1 MPETNISDK
10 LKINIS
16 LFVNKLKEGFGDDLI
31 SVILYGSA
39 ASGEFVSR
47 RSNLNFLV
55 IVKDSGI
62 SVLKK
67 GAKVIGKFPE
77 FEPLFLSEDYIM
89 RSTDIFPI
97 EFLDMKENYSVIY
110 GKDALKDINVDTG
123 NLRFQCEHE
132 LKVKL
137 ISLRQLYLKSSR
149 DKRLLLYALLKSFT
163 SSLHILRN
171 VLRLKGKTPPYKKEL
186 IIAELAKVVPIDLS
200 VWERILAVKN
210 KRERLNKD
218 SIDRLFLK
226 FIEEL
231 EKTVELVDKL

>member
-1 MPETNISDK
+1 MPEANISDK

-16 LFVNKLKEGFGDDLI
+16 LFVNKLKEGFGDGLI

-55 IVKDSGI
+55 ILKDPGI
-62 SVLKK
+62 SVLKN
-67 GAKVIGKFPE
+67 GAKIVGKFPD
-77 FEPLFLSEDYIM
+77 FEPLFLTEPYIN

-97 EFLDMKENYSVIY
+97 EFLDMKENYTVIY
-110 GKDALKDINVDTG
+110 GKDALKDINVGTA

-137 ISLRQLYLKSSR
+137 ITLRQLYLKSSR

-171 VLRLKGKTPPYKKEL
+171 VLRLKGITPPYKKEL
-186 IIAELAKVVPIDLS
+186 IIAELAKVMPIDVL

-210 KRERLNKD
+210 KREHLNKD
-218 SIDRLFLK
+218 SIDRLFVK

-231 EKTVELVDKL
+231 EKTAELVDRL

>member
-1 MPETNISDK
+1 MPEINISNK
-10 LKINIS
+10 LKNNIS
-16 LFVNKLKEGFGDDLI
+16 LFVNKLKERFSDDLV

-39 ASGEFVSR
+39 ASGEFVDR

-55 IVKDSGI
+55 ILKDPGTSA
-62 SVLKK
+62 LKK
-67 GAKVIGKFPE
+67 GAEIVGKFPA
-77 FEPLFLSEDYIM
+77 FEPLFLTEDQID

-97 EFLDMKENYSVIY
+97 EFLDMKENYTVIY
-110 GKDALKDINVDTG
+110 GKDCLKDINVDTG

-132 LKVKL
+132 LKIKL

-149 DKRLLLYALLKSFT
+149 DKRLLLHALLKSFT

-171 VLRLKGKTPPYKKEL
+171 VLRLKGITPPYKKDL
-186 IIAELAKVVPIDLS
+186 IIAGLAKVVPIEVP

-210 KRERLNKD
+210 KNEHLNKD
-218 SIDRLFLK
+218 SVDLLFLR

-231 EKTVELVDKL
+231 EKTADLVDKL

>member
-1 MPETNISDK
+1 MPEANISDK

-16 LFVNKLKEGFGDDLI
+16 LFVNELKEGFGDGLI

-55 IVKDSGI
+55 ILKDHGI
-62 SVLKK
+62 SVLKN
-67 GAKVIGKFPE
+67 GAKIVGKFPD
-77 FEPLFLSEDYIM
+77 FEPLFLTEPYIN

-97 EFLDMKENYSVIY
+97 EFLDMKENYTVIY
-110 GKDALKDINVDTG
+110 GKDALKDITVDTG

-171 VLRLKGKTPPYKKEL
+171 VLRLKSITPPYKKEL
-186 IIAELAKVVPIDLS
+186 IIVELAKVTPIDVL

-210 KRERLNKD
+210 KREHLNKD
-218 SIDRLFLK
+218 SIDRLFVK

-231 EKTVELVDKL
+231 EKTAELVDRL

>member
-1 MPETNISDK
+1 MPEANISDK

-16 LFVNKLKEGFGDDLI
+16 LFVNELKEGFGDGLI

-55 IVKDSGI
+55 ILKDHGI
-62 SVLKK
+62 SVLKN
-67 GAKVIGKFPE
+67 GAKIVGKFPD
-77 FEPLFLSEDYIM
+77 FEPLFLTEPYIN

-97 EFLDMKENYSVIY
+97 EFLDMKENYTVIY
-110 GKDALKDINVDTG
+110 GKDALKDITVDTG

-171 VLRLKGKTPPYKKEL
+171 VLRLKGITPPYKKEL
-186 IIAELAKVVPIDLS
+186 IIVELAKVTPIDVL

-210 KRERLNKD
+210 KREHLNKD
-218 SIDRLFLK
+218 SIDRLFVK

-231 EKTVELVDKL
+231 EKTAELVDRL

>member
-1 MPETNISDK
+1 MQETKISDK
-10 LKINIS
+10 LKINIG
-16 LFVNKLKEGFGDDLI
+16 LFVNKLKEGFGDDLV

-39 ASGEFVSR
+39 ASGEFIDR

-55 IVKDSGI
+55 IVKDPGI
-62 SVLKK
+62 STLRK
-67 GAKVIGKFPE
+67 GAKIIGKFPE
-77 FEPLFLSEDYIM
+77 FEPLFLTEDYIN

-110 GKDALKDINVDTG
+110 GKDALHDINVDTA

-149 DKRLLLYALLKSFT
+149 DRRLLLYALLKSFT

-171 VLRLKGKTPPYKKEL
+171 VLRLKGITPPYKKEI
-186 IIAELAKVVPIDLS
+186 IIAELAKVLSIDIP
-200 VWERILAVKN
+200 VWERLLAVKN
-210 KRERLNKD
+210 KREHLNKD
-218 SIDRLFLK
+218 SIDRLFVK
-226 FIEEL
+226 FVEEL